1 MSNEIS
7 ENTNTGEEAS
17 AKLRDYL
24 STIAV
29 IVLFIIAAYMLL
41 GGVLRL
47 AIVEGISMEPLLHT
61 GDVVLIKKEAPDQI
75 NVGDIVVY
83 SSGTKYIIHRVIEI
97 RQIDGKYCYVV
108 KGDNNPMPDPGFPE
122 CHGLGIPYDAI
133 VGVVQE
139 VDGSPVK
146 IPYVGGLSL
155 MVKG

>member
-1 MSNEIS
+1 MSNEVR
-7 ENTNTGEEAS
+7 ENTNANKETS
-17 AKLRDYL
+17 AKLRNYL
-24 STIAV
+24 SIIAV
-29 IVLFIIAAYMLL
+29 IVFFILAAYMLL

-97 RQIDGKYCYVV
+97 KKIDGKYCYVV

-155 MVKG
+155 LVRG